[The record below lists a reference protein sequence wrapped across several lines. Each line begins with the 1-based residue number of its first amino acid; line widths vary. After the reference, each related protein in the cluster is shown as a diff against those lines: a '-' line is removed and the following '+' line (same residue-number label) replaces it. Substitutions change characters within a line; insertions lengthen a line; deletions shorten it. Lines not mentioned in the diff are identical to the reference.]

1 MWSRILI
8 PVLLLAA
15 SLTSPGLA
23 SPEPEI
29 RKALVWDSDGSVSV
43 QPYEL
48 LEDGRAVF
56 QGDMILPLD
65 EDGNVR
71 LFLERPK
78 STGFR
83 GLLWKNAVLYYD
95 IDPALA
101 NAGEVAVAIS
111 EWEALTGMSF
121 VRRTVEP
128 DYILFTTET
137 RTACFSY
144 YGRRGGR
151 QTITLHPTC
160 TKGAILHEIG
170 HAVGLF
176 HEQSRT
182 DRDGYVNLHLENA
195 DPAYW
200 YAFDIFHP
208 ALGYNSG
215 SYDHGSIMHY
225 DSFAFSTNRQPTMTK
240 KDGSLIPY
248 NRVLTPG
255 DLAGIRALYG
265 LANPNNLLQNPGF
278 ESGALG
284 PWTRGPGS
292 GRGVVAVEKCCNKT
306 PGGKWNGAIRSRGQA
321 IEMIQKV
328 GVTPGR
334 TYRLSATVST
344 KGLTANLKWY
354 SNVTGD
360 RVCASTRVRWP
371 SVEQL
376 TCEFTVPDGTTKF
389 NVGLSV
395 SGPAGKSALSD
406 DWTLSDITDF

>member
-15 SLTSPGLA
+15 SPSFANPA
-23 SPEPEI
+23 PEI
-29 RKALVWDSDGSVSV
+29 RKALVWASDGSVSV

-56 QGDMILPLD
+56 QGDMVLPLD
-65 EDGNVR
+65 ADGNVR

-83 GLLWKNAVLYYD
+83 GLLWNDAILYYD
-95 IDPALA
+95 IDPALTL
-101 NAGEVAVAIS
+101 AGEVEAAVS
-111 EWEALTGMSF
+111 EWEALTGMRLI
-121 VRRTVEP
+121 RRTTQR
-128 DYILFTTET
+128 DYIWFTTET
-137 RTACFSY
+137 RSACFSY

-151 QTITLHPTC
+151 QSITLNPSC
-160 TKGAILHEIG
+160 SKSAILHEIG

-182 DRDGYVNLHLENA
+182 DRDDYVNLHLENA
-195 DPAYW
+195 DPTYW
-200 YAFDIFHP
+200 YAFDVFHP
-208 ALGYNSG
+208 AQGYNSG
-215 SYDHGSIMHY
+215 SYDHNSIMHY
-225 DSFAFSTNRQPTMTK
+225 HSFSFSTNQQPTITK

-248 NRVLTPG
+248 NRVLSPG

-265 LANPNNLLQNPGF
+265 LADLSNLLQNPGF
-278 ESGALG
+278 EAGVLS
-284 PWTRGPGS
+284 PWTKGPSNGPGI
-292 GRGVVAVEKCCNKT
+292 VAVEKCCNKT
-306 PGGKWNGAIRSRGQA
+306 PGGKWNGAIRSRGPSV
-321 IEMIQKV
+321 EMIQKV
-328 GVTPGR
+328 SVTPGR

-360 RVCASTRVRWP
+360 QICASTRVRWP
-371 SVEQL
+371 SVDQL

-389 NVGLSV
+389 NVGLSG
-395 SGPAGKSALSD
+395 SGPSGKSALSD
-406 DWTLSDITDF
+406 DWTLTDITAQ

>member
-15 SLTSPGLA
+15 SPSLA
-23 SPEPEI
+23 KPEPEI
-29 RKALVWDSDGSVSV
+29 RKALVWASDGSVSV
-43 QPYEL
+43 QSYEL

-56 QGDMILPLD
+56 QGDMVLPLD

-83 GLLWKNAVLYYD
+83 GLLWKDATIYYD
-95 IDPALA
+95 IDPALTL
-101 NAGEVAVAIS
+101 AGEVEAAVG
-111 EWEALTGMSF
+111 EWEALTGMRM
-121 VRRTVEP
+121 VHRTTER
-128 DYILFTTET
+128 DYIWFTTET
-137 RTACFSY
+137 REACFSY

-151 QTITLHPTC
+151 QSITLHPTC
-160 TKGAILHEIG
+160 TKPAILHEIG

-182 DRDGYVNLHLENA
+182 DRDDYVDLHLENC

-200 YAFDIFHP
+200 YAFDVFTP
-208 ALGYNSG
+208 AQGYNFG
-215 SYDHGSIMHY
+215 PYDHDSIMHY
-225 DSFAFSTNRQPTMTK
+225 YSYSFSTNRQPTITK

-248 NRVLTPG
+248 NRVLSPG

-265 LANPNNLLQNPGF
+265 LADPSNLLQNPGF
-278 ESGALG
+278 EAGVLS
-284 PWTRGPGS
+284 PWTKGPGN
-292 GRGVVAVEKCCNKT
+292 GPGIVAVEKCCNKT
-306 PGGKWNGAIRSRGQA
+306 PGGKWNGAIKSRGPSV
-321 IEMIQKV
+321 EMIQKV
-328 GVTPGR
+328 SVTPGR

-360 RVCASTRVRWP
+360 RICASTRVRWP
-371 SVEQL
+371 SVVQL
-376 TCEFTVPDGTTKF
+376 TCDFTVPDGTTKF
-389 NVGLSV
+389 NVGLSG
-395 SGPAGKSALSD
+395 SGPSGKSALSD
-406 DWTLSDITDF
+406 DWTLTDITTL

>member
-15 SLTSPGLA
+15 SPSLA
-23 SPEPEI
+23 NPEPEI
-29 RKALVWDSDGSVSV
+29 RKALVWASDGSVSV

-56 QGDMILPLD
+56 QGDMVLPLD

-71 LFLERPK
+71 FFLERPK

-83 GLLWKNAVLYYD
+83 GLLWKDAVLYYD
-95 IDPALA
+95 IDPALTT
-101 NAGEVAVAIS
+101 AGEVAAAIS
-111 EWEALTGMSF
+111 EWEALTGMRF
-121 VRRTVEP
+121 VHRTVER
-128 DYILFTTET
+128 DYIWFTTET
-137 RTACFSY
+137 RSACFSF

-160 TKGAILHEIG
+160 TKSSILHEIG

-182 DRDGYVNLHLENA
+182 DRDDYINLHLENA
-195 DPAYW
+195 ERDYW
-200 YAFDIFHP
+200 YAFDIFNP
-208 ALGYNSG
+208 SQAYNFG
-215 SYDHGSIMHY
+215 PYDHSSIMHY
-225 DSFAFSTNRQPTMTK
+225 YSFSFSTNQQPTITK

-248 NRVLTPG
+248 NRVLSPG

-265 LANPNNLLQNPGF
+265 LADPYNLLQNPGF
-278 ESGALG
+278 EAGKLSPWVKG
-284 PWTRGPGS
+284 PSNGPGL
-292 GRGVVAVEKCCNKT
+292 VAVEKCCNKT
-306 PGGKWNGAIRSRGQA
+306 PGGKWNSAIRSRGPSV
-321 IEMIQKV
+321 EMIQKV
-328 GVTPGR
+328 NVTAGR
-334 TYRLSATVST
+334 KYRLSATVST

-360 RVCASTRVRWP
+360 QICASTRVRWP
-371 SVEQL
+371 SAVQL

-389 NVGLSV
+389 NVGLSG
-395 SGPAGKSALSD
+395 SGPSGKSALSD
-406 DWTLSDITDF
+406 DWTLTDITAP